1 MSNVRIRW
9 SFENSNVTAPE
20 NKTSTIEKHE
30 IEELISRDRL
40 TIHFQ
45 PIFSSKDGSVFGYEA
60 LTRIKEAEKFT
71 PLDIRHLFN
80 KAAEYSLISQLDVRC
95 RETTLK
101 NAAQLSMMSAGS
113 LLFINICPEALL
125 QEFEDVCKID
135 LIVEEL
141 GLQRNRIVL
150 EVNEENAI
158 SNFTF
163 FQKSINYYKKN
174 GYKLAIDNFGAGY
187 GGLKMLSVIEPD
199 FVKID
204 RHFISNIDKAI
215 VKFNLVD
222 AVTTACHRMGI
233 KVVAGGVETREELEV
248 LMNLDCELLQ
258 GFLLGMPAPTL
269 SDKTAKLDD
278 FASFTGALHCSRGDE
293 SFISDIVK
301 YVEPIA
307 LTASVLEAFNR
318 FMNDDELNLIP
329 IVQEE
334 RVAGIL
340 FRTRFLEKQFLGKLS
355 YGMHLNKYKDVSHV
369 MEQQFIALESNTL
382 LEDVAGKI
390 RSKKFRSHYHDICVT
405 QKGKY
410 LGIVSITDLLDAL
423 TEKNLLLAKGSNPLS
438 GLPGNEFIQK
448 EIEKRLSQNMH
459 FDVCYIDIDH
469 FKPYNDHYGFG
480 QGDTVIKTLAE
491 IIKSA
496 LASSGDDLCFAGHIG
511 GDDFILITRPQHSMS
526 ICNTVITNFE
536 RQLPVFHGE
545 DDCRCRQYRSKNRKG
560 EVESFNLLSLSI
572 GIVSTEVFN
581 VQSFA
586 QLSSLATEVKKAAK
600 MQSGSSIVRDQRLMG
615 Q

>member
-1 MSNVRIRW
+1 MPNVRIKW
-9 SFENSNVTAPE
+9 SFENSNVSAAGEKKALTPD
-20 NKTSTIEKHE
+20 KHE
-30 IEELISRDRL
+30 IEELLSQDCF
-40 TIHFQ
+40 TVHFQ

-60 LTRIKEAEKFT
+60 LARIKDSVKSTSIE
-71 PLDIRHLFN
+71 IRHLFS
-80 KAAEYSLISQLDVRC
+80 KAAEYGLVTKLDLRC
-95 RETTLK
+95 RETALR
-101 NAAQLSMMSAGS
+101 NAAQLALMNTGA

-125 QEFEDVCKID
+125 QDFDDVCKID
-135 LIVEEL
+135 IIMEEL
-141 GLQRNRIVL
+141 GLQKNKVVL

-158 SNFTF
+158 SNFAF
-163 FQKSINYYKKN
+163 FQKSINYYKKC

-233 KVVAGGVETREELEV
+233 KVVAGGVESKEELEV
-248 LMNLDCELLQ
+248 LLNLDCELLQ
-258 GFLLGMPAPTL
+258 GFLLGMPSPSLAG
-269 SDKTAKLDD
+269 KTIIMDD
-278 FASFTGALHCSRGDE
+278 FTSSPRNLNFSRGDE
-293 SFISDIVK
+293 SFISDIVS
-301 YVEPIA
+301 YVQPLS
-307 LTASVLEAFNR
+307 LTASVPDAFNR
-318 FMNDDELNLIP
+318 FINDEDLSLLP
-329 IVQEE
+329 VVQEE

-340 FRTRFLEKQFLGKLS
+340 FRTSFLEKHFLGKLS

-382 LEDVAGKI
+382 LEDVAKKI

-423 TEKNLLLAKGSNPLS
+423 TEKNLLMAKGSNPLS
-438 GLPGNEFIQK
+438 GLPGNEFIRK
-448 EIEKRLSQNMH
+448 EIERRISQKMH

-480 QGDTVIKTLAE
+480 LGDVVIKTVAE
-491 IIKSA
+491 IIKNA
-496 LASSGDDLCFAGHIG
+496 LVSSGDDLCFAGHIG
-511 GDDFILITRPQHSMS
+511 GDDFIVITRPQHSLSVCQS
-526 ICNTVITNFE
+526 IITDFE
-536 RQLPVFHGE
+536 QQLPAFHG
-545 DDCRCRQYRSKNRKG
+545 DDDFRSGLYQAENRKG
-560 EVESFNLLSLSI
+560 EIESFNLLALSI

-600 MQSGSSIVRDQRLMG
+600 MQSGSSIVRDKRLMG
-615 Q
+615 

>member
-1 MSNVRIRW
+1 MSNVRIKW
-9 SFENSNVTAPE
+9 SFENSGIAAGE
-20 NKTSTIEKHE
+20 NKASIPEKYE
-30 IEELISRDRL
+30 IEELLSQDSL
-40 TIHFQ
+40 TVHYQ

-60 LTRIKEAEKFT
+60 LARIKDEEK
-71 PLDIRHLFN
+71 LASVEIRQLFGV
-80 KAAEYSLISQLDVRC
+80 AAEYGIVAKLDVRC
-95 RETTLK
+95 RENALRK
-101 NAAQLSMMSAGS
+101 AAQLSLMNTGA
-113 LLFINICPEALL
+113 LLFVNICPEALIRD
-125 QEFEDVCKID
+125 FDDVCRID
-135 LIVEEL
+135 LLIKEL
-141 GLQRNRIVL
+141 GFQKNKVVL

-158 SNFTF
+158 SNFAF
-163 FQKSINYYKKN
+163 FQKSIAYYKKN

-233 KVVAGGVETREELEV
+233 KVVAGGVESKEELEV
-248 LMNLDCELLQ
+248 LLNLDCELLQ
-258 GFLLGMPAPTL
+258 GFLLGMPSPSITGEPL
-269 SDKTAKLDD
+269 VLDE
-278 FASFTGALHCSRGDE
+278 FTSSPRNLHFSQGDE
-293 SFISDIVK
+293 YFISDIVS
-301 YVEPIA
+301 YVQPLP
-307 LTASVLEAFNR
+307 LTATVPDAFNR
-318 FMNDDELNLIP
+318 FMSDDELSLIP

-340 FRTRFLEKQFLGKLS
+340 FRTSFLEKHFLGKLS

-382 LEDVAGKI
+382 LEDVAKKI

-423 TEKNLLLAKGSNPLS
+423 TEKNLLMAKGSNPLS
-438 GLPGNEFIQK
+438 GLPGNEFIRK
-448 EIEKRLSQNMH
+448 EIEKRISQKMH
-459 FDVCYIDIDH
+459 FDVCYIDIDN

-480 QGDTVIKTLAE
+480 LGDVVIKTLAD
-491 IIKSA
+491 IIKDS
-496 LASSGDDLCFAGHIG
+496 LVPSGDDLCFAGHIG
-511 GDDFILITRPQHSMS
+511 GDDFIIITRPQHSLS
-526 ICNTVITNFE
+526 ACNNIIADFE
-536 RQLPVFHGE
+536 LQLPAFHGE
-545 DDCRCRQYRSKNRKG
+545 DDFRSGLYQSENRKG
-560 EVESFNLLSLSI
+560 EMESFNLLALSI

-600 MQSGSSIVRDQRLMG
+600 MQSGSFIVRDNRLMG
-615 Q
+615 